1 MAIPRSDITGIIL
14 AGGQAR
20 RMGGAEKGLIDL
32 LGKPLIA
39 HVIARLAPQVND
51 IIISANRDIA
61 QYTSFG
67 YTVTEDTLPGHAGPL
82 AGVLSAMAI
91 AHTGYLLIV
100 PCDAPLLPPD
110 LVERL
115 TVTLTGEHA
124 KICAAHDGER
134 IQPLFTLLHRKL
146 AASLADYL
154 DDGHHKVEDWLCRHR
169 LALADFSECPAAFIN
184 INTHEDI
191 EKAEELML
199 TLRELDNT
207 RINL

>member
-67 YTVTEDTLPGHAGPL
+67 YPVIEDTLPGHAGPL
-82 AGVLSAMAI
+82 AGVLSAMAS

-110 LVERL
+110 LAERL
-115 TVTLTGEHA
+115 TVTLTREHA
-124 KICAAHDGER
+124 EACAAHDGER
-134 IQPLFTLLHRKL
+134 IQSLFTLLHRKL

-154 DDGHHKVEDWLCRHR
+154 DDGHHKVEDWLRSHR
-169 LALADFSECPAAFIN
+169 LALADFSECPDAFIN
-184 INTHEDI
+184 INTHEDV

-199 TLRELDNT
+199 AARHPKPLL
-207 RINL
+207 

>member
-82 AGVLSAMAI
+82 AGVLSAMAT
-91 AHTGYLLIV
+91 AHTGYLLIA

-110 LVERL
+110 LAERL
-115 TVTLTGEHA
+115 AATLNREHA
-124 KICAAHDGER
+124 EACAAHDGER

-146 AASLADYL
+146 AISLVDYL
-154 DDGHHKVEDWLCRHR
+154 DNGHHKVEDWLRNHR
-169 LALADFSECPAAFIN
+169 LALADFSECPEAFTN
-184 INTHEDI
+184 INTHKDVA
-191 EKAEELML
+191 KAEKLML
-199 TLRELDNT
+199 TLRELDTT
-207 RINL
+207 RENP